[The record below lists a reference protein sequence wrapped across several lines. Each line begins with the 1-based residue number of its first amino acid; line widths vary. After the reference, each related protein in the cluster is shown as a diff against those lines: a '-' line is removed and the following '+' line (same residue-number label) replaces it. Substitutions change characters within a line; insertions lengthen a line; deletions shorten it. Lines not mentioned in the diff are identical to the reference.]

1 MNKLYKTQSNQIR
14 HLSKD
19 QYNLLRKMCWHSARL
34 YNYGLHNIRQTFFET
49 KTYLPYPQNYHHCK
63 TNENYQILPSVIGQQ
78 TLKVV
83 DRSFKSFF
91 GLLKAKRQ
99 GKYQSRVS
107 IPKYLPKDGYFQLV
121 IPKNGFQIKE
131 DKIHIGIS
139 RQLKEETE
147 LKNIVLDFP
156 TQINKEFVQEI
167 RIIPQQK
174 ATFFKMEVVYEV
186 KEQNLNLNRDNVL
199 SIDIGLSNLA
209 TCYDVSNNRTFI
221 MDGKKLKSINYSW
234 NKQNAKLQGIK
245 DKQNIKGYTK
255 HQFLLKRKRENR
267 VKDVMRKTAKY
278 VLDYCIAHN
287 IGTIVVGHNKGWKQG
302 INIGKRNNQN
312 FVQIPF
318 GYLMSMLESKC
329 QEYGL
334 SYLETQESHTS
345 KCSAIDNE
353 SVKHHDEYVGR
364 RIKRGLFRSKNG
376 ILINSDVNGAIN
388 IARKS
393 KVTAIQ
399 FNTVE
404 QIKGI
409 VAYPKRIRIANV

>member
-1 MNKLYKTQSNQIR
+1 LY
-14 HLSKD
+14 
-19 QYNLLRKMCWHSARL
+19 CV
-34 YNYGLHNIRQTFFET
+34 RQNFFET
-49 KTYLPYPQNYHHCK
+49 KTYLSYPQNYHHCK
-63 TNENYQILPSVIGQQ
+63 TNENYQILPSAIGQQ
-78 TLKVV
+78 TLKIV

-91 GLLKAKRQ
+91 GLLKARRQ
-99 GKYQSRVS
+99 RKYQSRVS
-107 IPKYLPKDGYFQLV
+107 IPKYLPKDGYFQLI
-121 IPKNGFQIKE
+121 IPKNGFQIKGN
-131 DKIHIGIS
+131 KIHIGIS
-139 RQLKEETE
+139 RQLKKETG

-156 TQINKEFVQEI
+156 TQINKEDVVEI

-174 ATFFKMEVVYEV
+174 ATFFKMEVVYEI
-186 KEQNLNLNRDNVL
+186 KEQELNLSKDNVL
-199 SIDIGLSNLA
+199 SIDVGLSNLA
-209 TCYDVSNNRTFI
+209 TCYDVSNNRAFI
-221 MDGKKLKSINYSW
+221 MDGKKLKSINYYW
-234 NKQNAKLQGIK
+234 NKQNARLQGIK

-255 HQFLLKRKRENR
+255 RQFLFKRKRENR
-267 VKDVMRKTAKY
+267 IKDVVRKTAKY
-278 VLDYCIAHN
+278 ILDYCIEN
-287 IGTIVVGHNKGWKQG
+287 DIGTIIVGHNKGWKQE

-334 SYLETQESHTS
+334 NYLETQESHTS

-353 SVKHHDEYVGR
+353 SVKHHDKYVGR
-364 RIKRGLFRSKNG
+364 RIKRGLFRSKDG

-409 VAYPKRIRIANV
+409 VAFPKRIRVANV

>member
-1 MNKLYKTQSNQIR
+1 
-14 HLSKD
+14 
-19 QYNLLRKMCWHSARL
+19 
-34 YNYGLHNIRQTFFET
+34 
-49 KTYLPYPQNYHHCK
+49 
-63 TNENYQILPSVIGQQ
+63 
-78 TLKVV
+78 
-83 DRSFKSFF
+83 
-91 GLLKAKRQ
+91 
-99 GKYQSRVS
+99 
-107 IPKYLPKDGYFQLV
+107 
-121 IPKNGFQIKE
+121 
-131 DKIHIGIS
+131 
-139 RQLKEETE
+139 
-147 LKNIVLDFP
+147 
-156 TQINKEFVQEI
+156 
-167 RIIPQQK
+167 
-174 ATFFKMEVVYEV
+174 MEVVYEV

>member
-1 MNKLYKTQSNQIR
+1 LYKTQSNQIR
-14 HLSKD
+14 QLSKE
-19 QYNLLRKMCWHSARL
+19 QYSLLKKMCWHSARL
-34 YNYGLHNIRQTFFET
+34 YNFGLYSVRQSFFET
-49 KTYLPYPQNYHHCK
+49 KTFLPYPQNYHYCK

-91 GLLKAKRQ
+91 GLLKAKKK
-99 GKYQSRVS
+99 GKYQSIIS
-107 IPKYLPKDGYFQLV
+107 IPRYLSKNGYFQLI

-139 RQLKEETE
+139 RQLKKETG
-147 LKNIVLDFP
+147 LKNIVLDFL
-156 TQINKEFVQEI
+156 TQIEKETVQEI

-186 KEQNLNLNRDNVL
+186 KEQDLNLNQNNIL

-209 TCYDVSNNRTFI
+209 TCYDVYNNRAFI
-221 MDGKKLKSINYSW
+221 MDGKKLKSINYYW
-234 NKQNAKLQGIK
+234 NKKNSRLQSIK
-245 DKQNIKGYTK
+245 DKQNIKSYTK
-255 HQFLLKRKRENR
+255 KQFVLKRKRNNR
-267 VKDVMRKTAKY
+267 IKDVIRKTAKHI
-278 VLDYCIAHN
+278 LDYCIQNN
-287 IGTIVVGHNKGWKQG
+287 IGTIVVGHNKGWKQET
-302 INIGKRNNQN
+302 NMGKRNNQN

-334 SYLETQESHTS
+334 RYIETQESHTS

-353 SVKHHDEYVGR
+353 EIKHHDKYVGKR
-364 RIKRGLFRSKNG
+364 VKRGLFRSKDG
-376 ILINSDVNGAIN
+376 VLINADENGAIN

-399 FNTVE
+399 FNSVE

-409 VAYPKRIRIANV
+409 VAYPKRIRVS

>member
-1 MNKLYKTQSNQIR
+1 MRKLYKTQSNQIR
-14 HLSKD
+14 QLSKD

-34 YNYGLHNIRQTFFET
+34 YNFGLYSVRQNFLET
-49 KTYLPYPQNYHHCK
+49 KTYLPYPQNYHYCK
-63 TNENYQILPSVIGQQ
+63 TNENFQILPSVMGQQ

-91 GLLKAKRQ
+91 GLLKAKKKS
-99 GKYQSRVS
+99 KYQSRIS

-121 IPKNGFQIKE
+121 IPKNGFQIKD
-131 DKIHIGIS
+131 DKINIGIS

-156 TQINKEFVQEI
+156 TQIEKERVQEI

-186 KEQNLNLNRDNVL
+186 KEQSVNLNQDNVL

-209 TCYDVSNNRTFI
+209 TCYDVSNNRAFI
-221 MDGKKLKSINYSW
+221 MDGKKLKSINYYW

-255 HQFLLKRKRENR
+255 QQFLLKRKRENR

-278 VLDYCIAHN
+278 ILDYCIEHD
-287 IGTIVVGHNKGWKQG
+287 IGVIVVGHNKGWKQEV
-302 INIGKRNNQN
+302 NMGKRNNQN
-312 FVQIPF
+312 FVQVPF
-318 GYLMSMLESKC
+318 RYLMSILESNC

-334 SYLETQESHTS
+334 RYLETQESHTS

-353 SVKHHDEYVGR
+353 QVKHHDEYLGKRV
-364 RIKRGLFRSKNG
+364 KRGLFKSKDG
-376 ILINSDVNGAIN
+376 FLINADLNGAIN
-388 IARKS
+388 IVRKS
-393 KVTAIQ
+393 KVTSME
-399 FNTVE
+399 FTPE
-404 QIKGI
+404 MIKGI
-409 VAYPKRIRIANV
+409 VAFPKRIRVANV

>member
-14 HLSKD
+14 QLNKD

-34 YNYGLHNIRQTFFET
+34 YNFGLYGVRQNFFET
-49 KTYLPYPQNYHHCK
+49 KTYLSYPQNYHHCK
-63 TNENYQILPSVIGQQ
+63 TNENYQVLPSVMGQQ

-91 GLLKAKRQ
+91 GLLKAKKKS
-99 GKYQSRVS
+99 KYQSRIS
-107 IPKYLPKDGYFQLV
+107 IPNYLSKDGYFQLV

-131 DKIHIGIS
+131 NKIHIGIS
-139 RQLKEETE
+139 RQLKEETG

-156 TQINKEFVQEI
+156 TQIEKGSVQEV
-167 RIIPQQK
+167 RILPQQK

-186 KEQNLNLNRDNVL
+186 EEQDLNLNQNNVL
-199 SIDIGLSNLA
+199 SIDVGLSNLV
-209 TCYDVSNNRTFI
+209 TCYDVHNNRAFI
-221 MDGKKLKSINYSW
+221 MDGKKLKSINYYW
-234 NKQNAKLQGIK
+234 NKQNAKLQSIK
-245 DKQNIKGYTK
+245 DKQNIKGHTK
-255 HQFLLKRKRENR
+255 QQFLLKRKRENR
-267 VKDVMRKTAKY
+267 IKDIIRKTAKHI
-278 VLDYCIAHN
+278 LDHCIQNN
-287 IGTIVVGHNKGWKQG
+287 IGTIVIGHNKGWKQE

-312 FVQIPF
+312 FVQVPF
-318 GYLMSMLESKC
+318 GYLMSLLESKC

-334 SYLETQESHTS
+334 RYLEIQESHTS

-353 SVKHHDEYVGR
+353 EVKHHNEYVGKR
-364 RIKRGLFRSKNG
+364 VKRGLFRSKDG
-376 ILINSDVNGAIN
+376 ILLNSDLNGAIN
-388 IARKS
+388 IACKS

-409 VAYPKRIRIANV
+409 MAFPKRIRVA

>member
-1 MNKLYKTQSNQIR
+1 LY
-14 HLSKD
+14 
-19 QYNLLRKMCWHSARL
+19 CV
-34 YNYGLHNIRQTFFET
+34 RQNFFET
-49 KTYLPYPQNYHHCK
+49 KTYLSYPQNYHHCK
-63 TNENYQILPSVIGQQ
+63 TNENYQILPSAIGQQ
-78 TLKVV
+78 TLKIV

-91 GLLKAKRQ
+91 GLLKARRQ
-99 GKYQSRVS
+99 RKYQSRVS
-107 IPKYLPKDGYFQLV
+107 IPKYLPKDGYFQLI
-121 IPKNGFQIKE
+121 IPKNGFQIKGN
-131 DKIHIGIS
+131 KIHIGIS
-139 RQLKEETE
+139 RQLKKETG

-156 TQINKEFVQEI
+156 TQINKEDVVEI

-174 ATFFKMEVVYEV
+174 ATFFKMEVVYEI
-186 KEQNLNLNRDNVL
+186 KEQELNLSKDNVL
-199 SIDIGLSNLA
+199 SIDVGLSNLA
-209 TCYDVSNNRTFI
+209 TCYDVSNNRAFI
-221 MDGKKLKSINYSW
+221 MDGKKLKSINYYW
-234 NKQNAKLQGIK
+234 NKQNARLQGIK

-255 HQFLLKRKRENR
+255 RQFLFKRKRENR
-267 VKDVMRKTAKY
+267 IKDVVRKTAKY
-278 VLDYCIAHN
+278 ILDYCIEN
-287 IGTIVVGHNKGWKQG
+287 DIGTIIVGHNKGWKQE

-334 SYLETQESHTS
+334 NYLETQESHTS

-353 SVKHHDEYVGR
+353 SVKHHDKYVGR
-364 RIKRGLFRSKNG
+364 RIKRGLFRSKDG

-409 VAYPKRIRIANV
+409 VAFPKRIRIANV